1 MKKKFIKQKGT
12 PLDSKDIKN
21 LFKDSEIIY
30 AYKYA
35 RATKN
40 SFGNST
46 RFIKHKENTW
56 IHDKCYSRY
65 GLFFFTDKKYLLPY
79 MTYGDILIRIKIT
92 KSDLKKMK
100 IRKHLNLGICEYSCR
115 TYYVDGILPLTEWD
129 TLNFI
134 ATYADCNFL
143 ANDVKDSIKKLENI
157 GVGQIFI
164 NDFKN
169 ILKEKGIK

>member
-115 TYYVDGILPLTEWD
+115 TYYVDRILPLTEWD
-129 TLNFI
+129 TLKFI
-134 ATYADCNFL
+134 ATYADRNFL
-143 ANDVKDSIKKLENI
+143 ANDVNNSINILQNI
-157 GVGQIFI
+157 GVGKTLI
-164 NDFKN
+164 NKFNN
-169 ILKEKGIK
+169 ILN

>member
-12 PLDSKDIKN
+12 PLDSNAINK
-21 LFKDSEIIY
+21 LFQASEIIY

-35 RATKN
+35 KATKN

-56 IHDKCYSRY
+56 IRDKCYSRH
-65 GLFFFTDKKYLLPY
+65 GLFFFTDEKYLLPY

-115 TYYVDGILPLTEWD
+115 TYYVDRIFPLTEWD

>member
-1 MKKKFIKQKGT
+1 
-12 PLDSKDIKN
+12 
-21 LFKDSEIIY
+21 
-30 AYKYA
+30 
-35 RATKN
+35 
-40 SFGNST
+40 
-46 RFIKHKENTW
+46 
-56 IHDKCYSRY
+56 
-65 GLFFFTDKKYLLPY
+65 